1 MNLFEKGE
9 TTSWFRAISDN
20 IRDEINKLTNAE
32 ICNTDLGDLTE
43 YYVAKY
49 QIEEIQIFTE
59 NITKELTETKIQR

>member
-32 ICNTDLGDLTE
+32 I
-43 YYVAKY
+43 
-49 QIEEIQIFTE
+49 
-59 NITKELTETKIQR
+59 